1 MFNTLDIMSGVKR
14 KYMGGAE
21 KLRIKINR
29 KKETDQLRGFLDNFI
44 VKKQR
49 TTEIISST
57 ALSEKAGNSLN
68 NTTSSKISSKY

>member
-1 MFNTLDIMSGVKR
+1 MSGVKR
-14 KYMGGAE
+14 KEMGGAE

-29 KKETDQLRGFLDNFI
+29 KKETEQLRGSLDNFI
-44 VKKQR
+44 VIKQR

-57 ALSEKAGNSLN
+57 ASSEKAENSLN

>member
-1 MFNTLDIMSGVKR
+1 MCILSLELYVFNTLDIMSGVKR
-14 KYMGGAE
+14 KDMGDAE

-29 KKETDQLRGFLDNFI
+29 KKETKQLRGSLDNFI

-57 ALSEKAGNSLN
+57 ASSEKQ
-68 NTTSSKISSKY
+68 KIV

>member
-1 MFNTLDIMSGVKR
+1 
-14 KYMGGAE
+14 MGGAE

-57 ALSEKAGNSLN
+57 ASSEKAENSLN

>member
-1 MFNTLDIMSGVKR
+1 MSGVKR
-14 KYMGGAE
+14 KDMGDAE

-29 KKETDQLRGFLDNFI
+29 KKETKQLRGSLDNFI

-57 ALSEKAGNSLN
+57 ASSEKQ
-68 NTTSSKISSKY
+68 KIV